1 VSSDRLFSFF
11 SQRVASAAHLTF
23 LISAVDKNA
32 AKPSDSELFEGHTK
46 YLEVLNQLEQKYL
59 AKTDYVCGS
68 AISLADIV
76 GATEVQFHV
85 MLDINLDLT
94 CPKVAAWLKRVF
106 SPPCSRSNAA
116 YRSLSRPGAGPVCLV
131 RGAL

>member
-1 VSSDRLFSFF
+1 
-11 SQRVASAAHLTF
+11 
-23 LISAVDKNA
+23 VDKNA
-32 AKPSDSELFEGHTK
+32 AKPSDSELFDGHTK

-76 GATEVQFHV
+76 GATEVQFHF
-85 MLDINLDLT
+85 MLDVNLDVT
-94 CPKVAAWLKRVF
+94 CPKVAAWLKRVIR
-106 SPPCSRSNAA
+106 CRSHGWCGVPLTVSSGA
-116 YRSLSRPGAGPVCLV
+116 RPVGLV